1 MGGSLNQ
8 EEILYIKN
16 QGTPYDNIDNF
27 VETGTYKADTAIV
40 ASKHFKNVYTIEIFE
55 PLYIDSM
62 LRAST
67 EGISN
72 IVFLLGDSL
81 EQLNN
86 IVPDVAAAGAVFF
99 IDAHISGG
107 DSSWN
112 NVNRVP
118 LMEELD
124 IILSHKIGPSVFIFD
139 DLRLWKQK
147 IWDWEHITNE
157 SIIRKFILRDI
168 EISHIFEKNDR
179 FYIFTK

>member
-1 MGGSLNQ
+1 MGGSLIE
-8 EEILYIKN
+8 EEILHIKN
-16 QGTPYDNIDNF
+16 QGKPYDNINNF
-27 VETGTYKADTAIV
+27 IETGTYKGDTAIV
-40 ASKHFKNVYTIEIFE
+40 AAKHFKNVYTIEIFE

-62 LRAST
+62 VRALN

-81 EQLNN
+81 EKLNN
-86 IVPDVAAAGAVFF
+86 ILPDVASDGAVFF

-124 IILSHKIGPSVFIFD
+124 IILSYKIGPSVFIFD

>member
-1 MGGSLNQ
+1 MGGSLDQ

-16 QGTPYDNIDNF
+16 QGVPYDNIDNF
-27 VETGTYKADTAIV
+27 VETGTYKADTAI
-40 ASKHFKNVYTIEIFE
+40 AAAKHFKHVYTIEIFE
-55 PLYIDSM
+55 PLYTDGI
-62 LRAST
+62 LRASN

-81 EQLNN
+81 EQLKNV
-86 IVPDVAAAGAVFF
+86 VPDVLSGAVFF

-157 SIIRKFILRDI
+157 SIIRKFILRGI
-168 EISHIFEKNDR
+168 EISHMFEK
-179 FYIFTK
+179 K